1 MWVHCAA
8 GFRATI
14 AASILE
20 RAGIRC
26 AIVDDLIDVAAELG
40 LAAVPDAP
48 IVATDEREAPAPS
61 RRSRRRGE
69 RCASPTGSPL
79 VDSRGARVGAA
90 VSVFLLVV
98 AVDLQRSGS
107 PVRAVVLVFAIAL
120 RWP

>member
-40 LAAVPDAP
+40 LAGVPDAADD
-48 IVATDEREAPAPS
+48 VAGGESERADEPA
-61 RRSRRRGE
+61 R
-69 RCASPTGSPL
+69 
-79 VDSRGARVGAA
+79 AA
-90 VSVFLLVV
+90 VAPL
-98 AVDLQRSGS
+98 A
-107 PVRAVVLVFAIAL
+107 A
-120 RWP
+120 

>member
-40 LAAVPDAP
+40 LAAVPSSADDA
-48 IVATDEREAPAPS
+48 AGPAGHVD
-61 RRSRRRGE
+61 R
-69 RCASPTGSPL
+69 PT
-79 VDSRGARVGAA
+79 RAA
-90 VSVFLLVV
+90 VAPL
-98 AVDLQRSGS
+98 A
-107 PVRAVVLVFAIAL
+107 A
-120 RWP
+120 